1 MALNHEVRCYFYSME
16 KTKSILTSIGMCLFW
31 VVWAPCAFIKDLCA
45 LVAVPFDTQRLINTY
60 LQTIRNAQNL
70 GAVWTPVKPTQP
82 QQPSGFRKIGF
93 EGAPP
98 NQPHQISGPVC

>member
-1 MALNHEVRCYFYSME
+1 MALNCEVRCYFLYMD
-16 KTKSILTSIGMCLFW
+16 TVKSILTSIGMCLFW

-60 LQTIRNAQNL
+60 IQTIRNAQSI
-70 GAVWTPVKPTQP
+70 GSVWTPPKPAP
-82 QQPSGFRKIGF
+82 QQQTGLRKIGF

-98 NQPHQISGPVC
+98 QQPGDISGPVC